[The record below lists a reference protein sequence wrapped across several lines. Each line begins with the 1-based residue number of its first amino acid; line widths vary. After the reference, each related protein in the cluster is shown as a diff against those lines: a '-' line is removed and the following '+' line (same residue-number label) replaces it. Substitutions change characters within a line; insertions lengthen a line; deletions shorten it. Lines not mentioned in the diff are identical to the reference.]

1 MSESELDT
9 VDHDPTRL
17 AVRTLVER
25 LRGTTYEGAP
35 APSNPS
41 PSPWWR
47 YMLDDA
53 AAMQAVLQF
62 ALSENT
68 RTVLRRNERYAQ
80 LLHCA
85 MLQLCDHGVTANS
98 SALVREIRDL
108 LGGKLS

>member
-1 MSESELDT
+1 MSASELDT
-9 VDHDPTRL
+9 VDHDPTML
-17 AVRTLVER
+17 AVRTLIER
-25 LRGTTYEGAP
+25 LRDTEYEGV
-35 APSNPS
+35 PS
-41 PSPWWR
+41 PPPATWWR
-47 YMLDDA
+47 YRLDDA
-53 AAMQAVLQF
+53 AAMQAVLAF

>member
-1 MSESELDT
+1 MSDSALT
-9 VDHDPTRL
+9 GADHDPTRL

-25 LRGTTYEGAP
+25 VRGEVYRGDLVTQHDYA
-35 APSNPS
+35 
-41 PSPWWR
+41 
-47 YMLDDA
+47 LDPEQA
-53 AAMQAVLQF
+53 AEAVLAF

-108 LGGKLS
+108 LGGRLT